1 MLVMTRVFSIVE
13 HLLRLRNNTSTT
25 QSTPLSL
32 VLPPLCGRIVHGGDG
47 SDTAYR
53 WSDYVDIDS
62 IRQHLTGLHRVVD
75 AVDHGPRV
83 DVALHVQI
91 VRKTDYK
98 AMHWEPMSHCSDDSR
113 LDADYTHLCLPLRPA
128 KLTCVDSFLDPDFAP
143 AYEYIHDLFS
153 SDIESECE
161 SGGGGR
167 SVAFLRAESI
177 TWGMVWFSDR
187 LDRAMVAMR
196 PSAKL
201 QALADDA
208 MAALRQ
214 GRECVSGV
222 CLQQWATGAAVPRC
236 RSLSL
241 AVHWRRNN
249 FATYHVATSPNPALF
264 ARQLVELTADLATDR
279 EACVMLLTDASS
291 GDKVALLNAL
301 NEHQWDSD
309 RMVALRDTRGHL
321 RGMLPQALLEIEK
334 SIAIDMAQRFR
345 GTTPST
351 VSLWISRMRVQRG
364 HAETSNG
371 DLKGNSQ

>member
-1 MLVMTRVFSIVE
+1 MSRVFAIVE
-13 HLLRLRNNTSTT
+13 HLLRLRNESSSSTSR
-25 QSTPLSL
+25 PLSL

-62 IRQHLTGLHRVVD
+62 IRQHLTGLHRVLD

-98 AMHWEPMSHCSDDSR
+98 AMHWEPMSQCSDESR
-113 LDADYTHLCLPLRPA
+113 LDAEFTHLCLPLQPA

-143 AYEYIHDLFS
+143 AYEYVHNLFQNNGAV
-153 SDIESECE
+153 ESECE
-161 SGGGGR
+161 SDGRGR

-187 LDRAMVAMR
+187 LNRAMAAMR
-196 PSAKL
+196 PSPKL

-208 MAALRQ
+208 MAALRE
-214 GRECVSGV
+214 GRECASGV
-222 CLQQWATGAAVPRC
+222 CLRQWATGAAVPHC

-249 FATYHVATSPNPALF
+249 FAVYHTATSPNPATF
-264 ARQLVELTADLATDR
+264 ARQLIELTADLALDR
-279 EACVMLLTDASS
+279 EACVMLLTDASG

-301 NEHQWDSD
+301 NEHQWNSD
-309 RMVALRDTRGHL
+309 RMVALRDTSGHL

-334 SIAIDMAQRFR
+334 TIAIDMAQRFR
-345 GTTPST
+345 GTPPST

-371 DLKGNSQ
+371 DLAGNSQ